1 MARRVGGVR
10 TFVAMI
16 VVSLPGLAFAADG
29 PTVAGVEV
37 VAAAPLPGSET
48 PVDRIASRVQTL
60 AGKALASPG
69 PAGTLGALQRRMTGV
84 SLADAQDNPFQP
96 NLVYRGFS
104 ASPLGGD
111 AQGLAVYVD
120 GGRFNQPFGDTV
132 DWDLIPDA
140 AISSVTIEG
149 PSPAFGLNALGGAL
163 AVRLKTGEGDPG
175 GREEISGGAFG
186 LVRGQVQAGGTWG
199 SGSAFVALAG
209 AHEDGWRD
217 ASPSDVRQAYADLGW
232 RMGQADLHLKLI
244 GADTDL
250 TGNGAAPVELIAAR
264 RSAVFTSPD
273 ETRNRYLRASLSAAA
288 PLFGGWTLNAGA
300 YAARL
305 VQRTKN
311 GDASDAEPCA
321 AAPGLLCLDNEILTD
336 RAGDPIPD
344 VLGGDGYGQLN
355 RTRTTGDAFGASIQ
369 ASYAGHVAGRADHFS
384 AGASF
389 DGGSTR
395 FSAQS
400 LLGALDDARAFQG
413 PGVVIA
419 QADGSVAPVRVRAS
433 NAYFGLYALNVIDVT
448 RALSLT
454 ASARLNLARVR
465 LQDQLGTAL
474 NGVHRYSRLNPAL
487 GATYTLAPGISA
499 YAGYAE
505 TNRAPTPAEL
515 SCAGPDRPCSL
526 TNFFVGDPDLKQ
538 VVAHTWEAGLRGRWS
553 DGSTSLRWTLGGYRT
568 TTRDDLMLIASAT
581 RGRGYFQNIGAT
593 RRQGIEAD
601 VEART
606 GRLFARAAYALT
618 DARFRSPIIL
628 NSPDNPGADAD
639 GLIQVAPGARMPA
652 IPAHRLTLEADYDLT
667 SRLTVGANAI
677 LSSGVVLVGDEANLT
692 PKTPG
697 FAVFGLEGSYK
708 LSGRLELY
716 GSISNLTGEDYATFG
731 TFCPTGEVFLAEA
744 PGASDTRCLGPG
756 APRAVR
762 GGLKARF

>member
-1 MARRVGGVR
+1 MVRRVGGFRVL
-10 TFVAMI
+10 VAGLAA
-16 VVSLPGLAFAADG
+16 SLPGLALAADG

-48 PVDRIASRVQTL
+48 PVDLIASRVQILSGETL
-60 AGKALASPG
+60 TSAG
-69 PAGTLGALQRRMTGV
+69 PAGTLGAVQRRLTGV
-84 SLADAQDNPFQP
+84 SLADAQNNPFQP
-96 NLVYRGFS
+96 NLIYRGFS

-140 AISSVTIEG
+140 AISSVTLEG

-163 AVRLKTGEGDPG
+163 AVRLKTGESDPG
-175 GREEISGGAFG
+175 GRAKVSGGAFG
-186 LVRGQVQAGGTWG
+186 LVRGQVEAGGAWDG
-199 SGSAFVALAG
+199 VSGFVALAA

-232 RMGQADLHLKLI
+232 SAGRTELHLKLI

-250 TGNGAAPVELIAAR
+250 TGNGAAPAELLAAR

-288 PLFGGWTLNAGA
+288 PLSGGWSLNAEA

-305 VQRTKN
+305 AQRTRN

-321 AAPGLLCLDNEILTD
+321 AAPGLLCLDDDVLT
-336 RAGDPIPD
+336 AGAPIPD
-344 VLGGDGYGQLN
+344 TLGGDGYGQLN
-355 RTRTTGDAFGASIQ
+355 RTRTTGDAFGASVQ
-369 ASYAGHVAGRADHFS
+369 LSHAGQVSGRNNRFS

-389 DGGSTR
+389 DGGQTR
-395 FSAQS
+395 FSAGS
-400 LLGALDDARAFQG
+400 LLGALNDARAFQG

-419 QADGSVAPVRVRAS
+419 QADGAVAPVRVRTN
-433 NAYFGLYALNVIDVT
+433 NAYVGLYAVETIEVT

-465 LQDQLGTAL
+465 LEDRLGTAL
-474 NGVHRYSRLNPAL
+474 NGVHHYSRLNPAL
-487 GATYTLAPGISA
+487 GATYQLAPGVSA

-553 DGSTSLRWTLGGYRT
+553 DGARRLRWTLGGYRT

-606 GRLFARAAYALT
+606 GRLFARAAYAFT
-618 DARFRSPIIL
+618 DARFRSPLIL

-639 GLIQVAPGARMPA
+639 GLTQVAPDARMPA

-692 PKTPG
+692 PRTPG
-697 FAVFGLEGSYK
+697 YAVFGLEGSYR

-716 GSISNLTGEDYATFG
+716 GSISNLTGKDYATFG

-762 GGLKARF
+762 GGLRARF